1 MNSKENPWRY
11 FVNSICDAIKDYAVT
26 MPYQSSTMDDCFAE
40 IKQPQLPFKTF
51 IEGANCIGDR
61 DIDGSSRFNTEY

>member
-11 FVNSICDAIKDYAVT
+11 FVNSICAVT
-26 MPYQSSTMDDCFAE
+26 MPYQYSTMDDCFAE
-40 IKQPQLPFKTF
+40 IKQSQLPFKTF

-61 DIDGSSRFNTEY
+61 DIDGSSRFNTE